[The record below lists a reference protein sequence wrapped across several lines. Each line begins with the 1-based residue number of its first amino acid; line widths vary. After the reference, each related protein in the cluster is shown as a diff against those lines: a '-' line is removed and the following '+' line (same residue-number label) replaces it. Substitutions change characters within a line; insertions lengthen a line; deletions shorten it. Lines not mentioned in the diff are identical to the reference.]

1 MRLYQKKFCQLG
13 SKGAEMG
20 ENKRE
25 MVRPLWFHR
34 NDRATQLWTRV
45 VCCCLVLSCVWL
57 FCDPTDCSLLGSLS
71 MGFPRQEYWS
81 GLPFPS
87 LGESSQSR
95 DWPVL
100 LHSRWIFYRS
110 LLSFHK
116 REDWSPRQVRDCQDY
131 HVTAGPSGTGPR
143 QGSCLLLVLRKPSCS
158 YSGPPPQ
165 SHWCLALRLPAS
177 KTVRK

>member
-1 MRLYQKKFCQLG
+1 MFYLSKVWKQSSNRSPLLHFWLNLG
-13 SKGAEMG
+13 QYLFP
-20 ENKRE
+20 
-25 MVRPLWFHR
+25 PLE
-34 NDRATQLWTRV
+34 
-45 VCCCLVLSCVWL
+45 CVLSCLSRVGHFATPWTVAL
-57 FCDPTDCSLLGSLS
+57 RAPLS

-116 REDWSPRQVRDCQDY
+116 REDWSPRQVRDCQDC
-131 HVTAGPSGTGPR
+131 HITAGPSGTGPR
-143 QGSCLLLVLRKPSCS
+143 QGGCLLLVLRKPSCS

>member
-1 MRLYQKKFCQLG
+1 MRHCRWNWLTVSRKAGGSPCLQS
-13 SKGAEMG
+13 SKGD
-20 ENKRE
+20 
-25 MVRPLWFHR
+25 PSC
-34 NDRATQLWTRV
+34 
-45 VCCCLVLSCVWL
+45 CCCLGAM
-57 FCDPTDCSLLGSLS
+57 TLGTPWAVACQAPLAV
-71 MGFPRQEYWS
+71 GFPKQEYWS

-87 LGESSQSR
+87 LGESSRSR
-95 DWPVL
+95 DWTVL
-100 LHSRWIFYRS
+100 LHSRWILYRS

-158 YSGPPPQ
+158 YSGPPPR
-165 SHWCLALRLPAS
+165 SCWCLALRLPAS